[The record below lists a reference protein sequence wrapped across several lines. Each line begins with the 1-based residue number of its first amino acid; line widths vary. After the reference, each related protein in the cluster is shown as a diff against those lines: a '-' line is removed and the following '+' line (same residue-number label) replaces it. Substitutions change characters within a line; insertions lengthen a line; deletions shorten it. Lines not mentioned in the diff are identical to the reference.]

1 MGQIELFLSTRKG
14 AVVKDSSF
22 CGSFGVVRLPKLRT
36 NAILGYLQDSRGLAA
51 SAVLSGSQ
59 PMPSVGRH
67 LLGQKG
73 TCEPL
78 HRLRPAA
85 VYYGKRSTA
94 NDEFIRLNTSNPGPD
109 GFSFLS

>member
-14 AVVKDSSF
+14 AVVKDSSY

-51 SAVLSGSQ
+51 SAVRSGSQ

-78 HRLRPAA
+78 HQLRPAA
-85 VYYGKRSTA
+85 VYYGKRRIYS
-94 NDEFIRLNTSNPGPD
+94 SKYVQPW
-109 GFSFLS
+109 S